1 MLIYRGRQYTAL
13 SPDQKAKKKQY
24 LLEQSQLS
32 DKIPTFDE
40 VLAYY
45 KDDYDMD
52 PDDPEHFGT
61 WDEFVDNMQHEYNE
75 AIKRVSWGTLD
86 GDDCWR
92 IMGLPTGLDPISHT
106 GLGIFWAYNEEGPE
120 DAWGGGSPG
129 EQHVVYRAKID
140 LSHVNKG
147 ATVHANC
154 APGQG
159 EYEYEVQFYQH
170 APIYVYDVTRANGI
184 VEEIEDYRR
193 C

>member
-13 SPDQKAKKKQY
+13 KPDQKAKKKDY
-24 LLEQSQLS
+24 LLQQSQSS
-32 DKIPTFDE
+32 DKIPEFEE

-45 KDDYDMD
+45 KHNYDS
-52 PDDPEHFGT
+52 DPEHWGD
-61 WDEFVDNMQHEYNE
+61 WEDFVDNMQHEYNE

-92 IMGLPTGLDPISHT
+92 IMGLPSGLDPVSHT

-129 EQHVVYRAKID
+129 EQIVTYRAKID
-140 LSHVNKG
+140 LSNVNKG

-184 VEEIEDYRR
+184 VEEIEDWRR